1 MGALSGTLSYKLFYV
16 QGEVPENWQELYL
29 QQIRKNAFK
38 PLKPED
44 EEEVSEGWV
53 PVERPLQISFDLH
66 TLLFDHFINLGFRQD
81 KYAIP
86 SALLKAHVEEAERE
100 YMIQNDKQRLSKF
113 EREDIK
119 IMVKRKLKE
128 KQLPRM
134 KVIDMSWDLQK
145 GRVRFWSQSG
155 NVCELFQGYF
165 EDTFGLKLL
174 PGNPY
179 INAVQLE
186 PGPEKIEELA
196 VVEPTNFI
204 EGLPQR

>member
-1 MGALSGTLSYKLFYV
+1 MGALSGTLSYKMFYV
-16 QGEVPENWQELYL
+16 QGEVAEGWQDLYL

-145 GRVRFWSQSG
+145 GRVRFWSQSS

-174 PGNPY
+174 PANPY

-204 EGLPQR
+204 EGLPAR

>member
-1 MGALSGTLSYKLFYV
+1 MFYV
-16 QGEVPENWQELYL
+16 QGEVAEGWQDLYL

-145 GRVRFWSQSG
+145 GRVRFWSQSS

-174 PGNPY
+174 PANPY

-204 EGLPQR
+204 EGLPAR